1 MQGRWVGRNWMAEGS
16 ILRLGVGVR
25 KARVDLERGEFV
37 KQGCRSVVV
46 LAAALLLAMVCLGQ
60 TSGKKEYTFHG
71 KVEAVDKGAKSL
83 RVNGEKVEGWMGA
96 MTMDYKLDNPAIL
109 DKLKPGDRIMATVYD
124 GDYTLHQVKPMAPAA
139 DSKSKK

>member
-1 MQGRWVGRNWMAEGS
+1 MRNPEERWSMKRVPQS
-16 ILRLGVGVR
+16 I
-25 KARVDLERGEFV
+25 AFF
-37 KQGCRSVVV
+37 
-46 LAAALLLAMVCLGQ
+46 AAALLLAMVCFGQ
-60 TSGKKEYTFHG
+60 ASSGKKQYTFHG

-96 MTMDYKLDNPAIL
+96 MTMDYKVDNPSVL

-124 GDYTLHQVKPMAPAA
+124 GDYTLHQVKPMAPDA